1 MFSDSRIAYLSN
13 QCEDAILPVVARSIG
28 TWKLGLENILGYHPW
43 YLKKVKPS
51 KESVILDHL
60 LIHNSIPSFDELSI
74 LAYGIINIFLKSKK
88 ASSLSMID
96 LFWIRILLLLNCFF
110 LTIITTLLFLLYG
123 NIFYYVIWY
132 VSFDYL

>member
-74 LAYGIINIFLKSKK
+74 LAYGDHKY
-88 ASSLSMID
+88 
-96 LFWIRILLLLNCFF
+96 ILE
-110 LTIITTLLFLLYG
+110 IKE
-123 NIFYYVIWY
+123 
-132 VSFDYL
+132 S